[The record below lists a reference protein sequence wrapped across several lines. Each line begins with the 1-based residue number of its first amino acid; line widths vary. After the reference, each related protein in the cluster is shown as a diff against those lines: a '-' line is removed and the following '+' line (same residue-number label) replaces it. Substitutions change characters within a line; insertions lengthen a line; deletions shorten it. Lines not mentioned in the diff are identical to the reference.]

1 MRMKLL
7 PKRTGT
13 SSSGRPFHREEETPV
28 EKDAERGGEDRQ
40 SGCGASGT
48 GDRAKSGVTTKQIK
62 FESNVDGWHR
72 CTLYTSPFYLFVLR

>member
-1 MRMKLL
+1 MKLF

-13 SSSGRPFHREEETPV
+13 SSSVLPIHREEEETPV
-28 EKDAERGGEDRQ
+28 EKVAERSGEDRQ

-72 CTLYTSPFYLFVLR
+72 CTLYISPFYLFVLR